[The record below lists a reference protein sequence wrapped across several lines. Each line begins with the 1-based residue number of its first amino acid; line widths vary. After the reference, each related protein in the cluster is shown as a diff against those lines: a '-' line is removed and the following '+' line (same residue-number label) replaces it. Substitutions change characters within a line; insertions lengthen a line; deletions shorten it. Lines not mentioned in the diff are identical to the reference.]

1 VIIFRRLIYNTMK
14 KLLLTIF
21 VSGVFL
27 TRLFAQDHLLWIQ
40 QPSISPDGN
49 WIAFEYKGNIFKVA
63 SSGGTA
69 LPLTI
74 NSSYNGYPVWSHD
87 GKSIAFASD
96 RYGNFDVFVMP
107 SNGGSATRLTFNSSR
122 DIPCDFSPD
131 DKTVYFGTGRYDVA
145 TSIRFPLDFYFT
157 KLYKVPVK
165 GGRSLMVNS
174 AGSEYAH
181 FNKTGDKFIFQD
193 RKGYEDPYRK
203 HHTSAVTRDIWIYDT
218 KKNTYT
224 KVSPFIGED
233 REPVWGEGDKFYYL
247 SERNGNQNLYGSS
260 EADINAITQLTTFEK
275 DPVRNLSRADNG
287 TFVFT
292 QAGEVYTLK
301 EGGQPQKITITA
313 TADFNGD
320 QVKTIP
326 VSGDVTEMAV
336 SPDAKEV
343 AFVYRGEIFATSA
356 DGTSTKRVTN
366 TPYQERMI
374 QFSPDGRSILYSV
387 ERDGSWDIY
396 KTSIANKNEPYFYAS
411 TTLKTEPVIATA
423 KDEFQPVY
431 SPDGK
436 KIAYLEERNIIKVF
450 DIAGKTST
458 TLIPEGVNF
467 SYQDG
472 DQYFAWSP
480 DSKYILAQSNEG
492 RFGSSQVVLFKADG
506 SGQRINLT
514 ESGFNNGEPQFGMG
528 GKMMYYASDKK
539 GMKNLSRGS
548 MSDVFGMFFDQATWD
563 KYQLSK
569 DDLTLRNEQDK
580 RDSVEI
586 KKNEEKAKKGKKDTT
601 KTKVPDFVPN
611 VDNLDN
617 RSKRLTI
624 SSADIADQK
633 LSLDG
638 EKLYY
643 LARYEKGYNLWVTMP
658 RTNETKVLAQMD
670 APNGSLAMSNDGKT
684 LFVLAG
690 GNIMKVG
697 VDDGKVTPV
706 HINTSMEL
714 NTAAERD
721 YIFEH
726 VYKQVQ
732 KKFFDPKLQGVDW
745 KYYHDSYAK
754 FLPHINNNYDF
765 TVLLSEFLGE
775 LNASHTGSGYIP
787 DFPDRDQTASL
798 GLLYDY
804 AAGGDGLKVV
814 DIIAGGPFNVGS
826 TKMKK
831 GDVIDKIDG
840 EAITA
845 DADWAKLLNRKAGK
859 FTQINFH
866 DPKTNEQ
873 YQEVVKPI
881 DPNMESYDL
890 RYTAWTKRMEFLTDS
905 LSKGEVGY
913 VHVESMDDPS
923 FRVTFDKVLGR
934 NIDKK
939 ALIVDT
945 RFNGGGWLHD
955 DLATFLSG
963 KEYLTL
969 RPQSNKTLGGESL
982 NKWTKPSCVLIS
994 ECNYSDAFIFPY
1006 VYQELKI
1013 GKLIGMPVAGT
1024 GTAVWW
1030 ETQID
1035 NTIYFGIP
1043 MVATYGMN
1051 ETHAT
1056 ENHQLE
1062 PDIKVNN
1069 DYNNELAGEDQQLE
1083 AAVKEMLKEIK

>member
-1 VIIFRRLIYNTMK
+1 MIIFRRLIYNTMK

-374 QFSPDGRSILYSV
+374 QFSPDGRSI
-387 ERDGSWDIY
+387 
-396 KTSIANKNEPYFYAS
+396 F
-411 TTLKTEPVIATA
+411 
-423 KDEFQPVY
+423 
-431 SPDGK
+431 
-436 KIAYLEERNIIKVF
+436 
-450 DIAGKTST
+450 
-458 TLIPEGVNF
+458 
-467 SYQDG
+467 
-472 DQYFAWSP
+472 
-480 DSKYILAQSNEG
+480 
-492 RFGSSQVVLFKADG
+492 
-506 SGQRINLT
+506 
-514 ESGFNNGEPQFGMG
+514 
-528 GKMMYYASDKK
+528 
-539 GMKNLSRGS
+539 
-548 MSDVFGMFFDQATWD
+548 
-563 KYQLSK
+563 
-569 DDLTLRNEQDK
+569 
-580 RDSVEI
+580 
-586 KKNEEKAKKGKKDTT
+586 
-601 KTKVPDFVPN
+601 
-611 VDNLDN
+611 
-617 RSKRLTI
+617 
-624 SSADIADQK
+624 
-633 LSLDG
+633 
-638 EKLYY
+638 
-643 LARYEKGYNLWVTMP
+643 
-658 RTNETKVLAQMD
+658 
-670 APNGSLAMSNDGKT
+670 
-684 LFVLAG
+684 
-690 GNIMKVG
+690 
-697 VDDGKVTPV
+697 
-706 HINTSMEL
+706 
-714 NTAAERD
+714 
-721 YIFEH
+721 
-726 VYKQVQ
+726 
-732 KKFFDPKLQGVDW
+732 
-745 KYYHDSYAK
+745 
-754 FLPHINNNYDF
+754 
-765 TVLLSEFLGE
+765 
-775 LNASHTGSGYIP
+775 
-787 DFPDRDQTASL
+787 
-798 GLLYDY
+798 
-804 AAGGDGLKVV
+804 
-814 DIIAGGPFNVGS
+814 
-826 TKMKK
+826 
-831 GDVIDKIDG
+831 
-840 EAITA
+840 
-845 DADWAKLLNRKAGK
+845 
-859 FTQINFH
+859 
-866 DPKTNEQ
+866 
-873 YQEVVKPI
+873 
-881 DPNMESYDL
+881 
-890 RYTAWTKRMEFLTDS
+890 
-905 LSKGEVGY
+905 
-913 VHVESMDDPS
+913 
-923 FRVTFDKVLGR
+923 
-934 NIDKK
+934 
-939 ALIVDT
+939 
-945 RFNGGGWLHD
+945 
-955 DLATFLSG
+955 
-963 KEYLTL
+963 
-969 RPQSNKTLGGESL
+969 
-982 NKWTKPSCVLIS
+982 
-994 ECNYSDAFIFPY
+994 
-1006 VYQELKI
+1006 
-1013 GKLIGMPVAGT
+1013 
-1024 GTAVWW
+1024 
-1030 ETQID
+1030 
-1035 NTIYFGIP
+1035 
-1043 MVATYGMN
+1043 
-1051 ETHAT
+1051 
-1056 ENHQLE
+1056 
-1062 PDIKVNN
+1062 
-1069 DYNNELAGEDQQLE
+1069 
-1083 AAVKEMLKEIK
+1083 